1 MEWWWLG
8 AAAVTVAAPVAW
20 GVSLVTLPGVWLM
33 LGVGVAAKAVVGWS
47 LGGELISWQTL
58 GLCAGLAAV
67 SECVELVVSAAT
79 ARRAGASRAGML
91 GATIGGIVGA
101 IVLAPLV
108 FPITAVIGGVAGA
121 GVGAYVAEAGI
132 ARAGAGVRWRVA
144 LAAAVGQGLAIVLK
158 LGTCVG
164 VSVALVVAA
173 WR

>member
-8 AAAVTVAAPVAW
+8 AVVVTAAAPVAW
-20 GVSLVTLPGVWLM
+20 GVSLLTLPGVWL
-33 LGVGVAAKAVVGWS
+33 LLLVSAGTKLVVGWA
-47 LGGELISWQTL
+47 LGAQLISWQTL
-58 GLCAGLAAV
+58 ALCAGLAAL
-67 SECVELVVSAAT
+67 SECLELIVSAAT

-101 IVLAPLV
+101 IVMAPLL
-108 FPITAVIGGVAGA
+108 FPVTAVIGGVAGA
-121 GVGAYVAEAGI
+121 GAGAYLAEAGV
-132 ARAGAGVRWRVA
+132 ARAEPSVRRRVA
-144 LAAAVGQGLAIVLK
+144 LAAAVGQSLAVVLK